1 MSDTNLPGLIVPV
14 EARITQLE
22 KGLARAN
29 RAQRRAAQNME
40 RRAKQSA
47 DRMSASYARAGTAAA
62 AAFKRVALPIAA
74 GVASAGTAR
83 AIGQTVKAVAQ
94 LGDEAERAGVPLEA
108 FQEWKYIAEQNRIG
122 IDQMVDGLKELNLR
136 ADEFVVTGKGPAAE
150 AFARLGFGAEDLR
163 EKLKDPSA
171 LMLEIIERL
180 RRLDT
185 AGRIRVADEIFG
197 GSAGERFVELIDQG
211 AAGLRETI
219 DRAHELGFVMDEGM
233 VRRADELDRKFAEL
247 TTRVSSFGKRVAVEI
262 ADGIA
267 SVAGLRESL
276 DSLFESEAQG
286 RAILGDQVF
295 DALDQNAAA
304 LEKNKREVIDLRETY
319 AELFREVNAMT
330 QPGGIRVFEIDN
342 EDARYALAD
351 IVAGID
357 DVTRRFDSGG
367 MDAEDFT
374 DEMTDLA
381 DEADAVRK
389 ELAAVDGAR
398 FQNAIANI
406 GNLVDAIRTATVEA
420 VKLRNNLPGGYV
432 SSGRGDGAAEVEARR
447 RQDNGEATPQA
458 PTTSLRPRAAPPMLH
473 ENVTT
478 PSRSSGGGGGGGGRT
493 ADDYART
500 ATAIRDETRALELEA
515 AALAAVALA
524 GRDLAPAIEQ
534 ARREAELL
542 HEAQRQGMTITP
554 QLRAEIKATAA
565 TYAKADQ
572 SVAQA
577 EERLQAFETAKDRMR
592 GTAENAFTGLI
603 TGAHDFRSAL
613 QMIIA
618 DLAQMA
624 ASRVFKS
631 IFTGAGGGGGGL
643 LGGLLSGLGFAEG
656 GWTGPGGKFQ
666 PAGIV
671 HKGEYVMSKQAT
683 NRIGVANLEAL
694 HSAAMRGYSGGGLVG
709 GAAPLISPSQGRSES
724 PAMAG
729 QVININAP
737 VTVEG
742 NAGTPEQNQDLAKK
756 MAREME
762 NTMRGV
768 VVDELRRQQR
778 PGNILNNGRGR

>member
-1 MSDTNLPGLIVPV
+1 MNDTNLPGLIVPV

-74 GVASAGTAR
+74 GVASAGTVR
-83 AIGQTVKAVAQ
+83 AIGQTTKAVAK
-94 LGDEAERAGVPLEA
+94 LGDEAERAGMKVEP

-122 IDQMVDGLKELNLR
+122 IDQMVDGFKELNLR

-219 DRAHELGFVMDEGM
+219 DRAHELGFVMDESM

-295 DALDQNAAA
+295 DTLDQNAAA
-304 LEKNKREVIDLRETY
+304 LEKNKGEVIDLRETY

-351 IVAGID
+351 IIAGID
-357 DVTRRFDSGG
+357 DVTRKFDSGG
-367 MDAEDFT
+367 MSAEDFT
-374 DEMTDLA
+374 GEMTDLA

-432 SSGRGDGAAEVEARR
+432 SSGRGDGSAEVEARR
-447 RQDNGEATPQA
+447 RQDNGQATPQA

-478 PSRSSGGGGGGGGRT
+478 PSRSSGGGGGGGRT

-542 HEAQRQGMTITP
+542 HEAQRQGVTITP
-554 QLRAEIKATAA
+554 QLRAEIKAAA
-565 TYAKADQ
+565 AAYAKADQ

-577 EERLQAFETAKDRMR
+577 EERLQAFETAKERMR
-592 GTAENAFTGLI
+592 GAAENAFVGLI

-631 IFTGAGGGGGGL
+631 IFTGAGGGL
-643 LGGLLSGLGFAEG
+643 FGGLLSGLGFSEG
-656 GWTGPGGKFQ
+656 GFTGPGGKFQ

-683 NRIGVANLEAL
+683 NRIGVGNLEAL
-694 HSAAMRGYSGGGLVG
+694 HSAAKKGYAAGGLVG
-709 GAAPLISPSQGRSES
+709 GTARLRTASQGRSES

-737 VTVEG
+737 VTVEAG
-742 NAGTPEQNQDLAKK
+742 AGTPEQNNDLAKK

-768 VVDELRRQQR
+768 VVDELRRQHR
-778 PGNILNNGRGR
+778 PGNMMNNGRNR

>member
-219 DRAHELGFVMDEGM
+219 DRAHELGFVMDESV

-342 EDARYALAD
+342 EDAKYALAD
-351 IVAGID
+351 IIARID
-357 DVTRRFDSGG
+357 DVTRKFDSGG
-367 MDAEDFT
+367 MSAEDFT
-374 DEMTDLA
+374 GEMIDLA

-389 ELAAVDGAR
+389 ELAAVDGAG

-420 VKLRNNLPGGYV
+420 VKLRNNLPGGYL
-432 SSGRGDGAAEVEARR
+432 SSGRGDGSAEVEARR
-447 RQDNGEATPQA
+447 REDNGQVTPQA

-473 ENVTT
+473 ENVTN
-478 PSRSSGGGGGGGGRT
+478 PSRSSGGGGGRT

-565 TYAKADQ
+565 AYAKADQ

-592 GTAENAFTGLI
+592 GTAENAFVGLV

-631 IFTGAGGGGGGL
+631 IIGGTGGGGGL
-643 LGGLLSGLGFAEG
+643 LGGLLSGLGFSEG
-656 GWTGPGGKFQ
+656 GFTGPGGKFQ

-694 HSAAMRGYSGGGLVG
+694 HQAARKGYAAGGYVG
-709 GAAPLISPSQGRSES
+709 GAAPLKPASQGRSES

-742 NAGTPEQNQDLAKK
+742 SAGTPEQNNDLAKK

-768 VVDELRRQQR
+768 VVDELRRQHR
-778 PGNILNNGRGR
+778 PGNMLNNGRNR